1 MRDFQNKGIEVE
13 LDKKRTIRYTLNSLI
28 DLEERF
34 GSITEV
40 YEVLGENISM
50 KDLRFLLYVGLKHED
65 KELTEEEVGELIT
78 FQDILNYVNLIV
90 EGLSVSFP
98 EVNQG
103 QEDADDESKN

>member
-98 EVNQG
+98 EVD
-103 QEDADDESKN
+103 QEDVDDESKN